1 MSLKTVANFRHTSE
15 SCLRLEQASS
25 LAALGG
31 LMRLVM
37 RTLNDYLK
45 QKRLDTGLSQLDV
58 AKVLGY
64 SSPQFVSNWERGLVS
79 PPLETIAVLI
89 ELYKLP
95 SGEVISRILEETK
108 EHLESSLSTR
118 KRKAKAVGKKRN

>member
-1 MSLKTVANFRHTSE
+1 MWLKTVAYFALKSE
-15 SCLRLEQASS
+15 SSLRPEQVSI
-25 LAALGG
+25 LAASGG
-31 LMRLVM
+31 IMRLVM

-45 QKRLDTGLSQLDV
+45 QKRLDSNLSQLDV

-89 ELYKLP
+89 ELYKIP
-95 SGEVISRILEETK
+95 ANEVISRILEETK
-108 EHLESSLSTR
+108 EHLESSLSPR
-118 KRKAKAVGKKRN
+118 KRKAKSSGRKK